1 MREPKILAKLGP
13 PLAFAIIFLWIMSS
27 LTAEEIPCVWTGVK
41 KIVAVGDLHGD
52 YNNFVKILKETGMVN
67 KGLHW
72 AGGRTHLVQTGD
84 AMDRGPDA
92 KKILD
97 LMINLEKEAKIA
109 GGQFH
114 FLIGNHEEM
123 NITGITFDYPG
134 NVPAEQLVSFLPAGY
149 RQKREKEFRKLA
161 DRDAP
166 PGPRTL
172 VDSVARFRKYW
183 AEVVQNESQARA
195 EYTMNFDRTYG
206 KWILKHNAVIK
217 INDVVFAHGGIS
229 ERFSRWKLQDINDTL
244 RLELEILRVHIASGV
259 PLPPAFTPKIV
270 YVSDGPLWDR
280 EFAREDEK
288 AFQPEVDRIL
298 ADLGVKYMIIAHTP
312 HVVHSKEDMSRFQG
326 KIWIIDTG
334 ISEVYGGHPSAL
346 IIEGDNFS
354 VWGVKNDQKDSGPVD
369 VSWWG
374 FLRFLDFRFLPAG

>member
-1 MREPKILAKLGP
+1 MPEPKILARLGR
-13 PLAFAIIFLWIMSS
+13 PLVLAAFFLCFFSS
-27 LTAEEIPCVWTGVK
+27 LGAEEIPCVWTGVE

-52 YNNFVKILKETGMVN
+52 YSNFVKILKATGMV
-67 KGLHW
+67 KDGLHW

-92 KKILD
+92 KNILD
-97 LMINLEKEAKIA
+97 LMIILEKEAKTA

-134 NVPAEQLVSFLPAGY
+134 NVSVEQFVSFLPAGY

-161 DRDAP
+161 DKETS
-166 PGPRTL
+166 PGPRPL
-172 VDSVARFRKYW
+172 VDSVETFRKYW
-183 AEVVQNESQARA
+183 SDEIKNNPQART
-195 EYTMNFDRTYG
+195 EYLVNFNDKYG
-206 KWILKHNAVIK
+206 KWILRHNAVVK

-229 ERFSRWKLQDINDTL
+229 ERFSKWKLKDINDTL
-244 RLELEILRVHIASGV
+244 RTELEMLRLNLVSGN

-280 EFAREDEK
+280 ELAREDEN

-298 ADLGVKYMIIAHTP
+298 ANLGAKYMVIAHTP
-312 HVVHSKEDMSRFQG
+312 HIVHSKKEMSRFQG

-354 VWGVKNDQKDSGPVD
+354 VWGINNDHQESDASNILYG
-369 VSWWG
+369 SFFG
-374 FLRFLDFRFLPAG
+374 FLGFRFLPAG